1 MIKKIAKFVIIPF
14 ILLFAFLPVLVLA
27 DDAVDQTAPKPIFGA
42 DDTVGDVCS
51 AASPTCPID
60 YVCDLVHGHC
70 VISPEKSGVKGIHDT
85 LQGSQVVSTG
95 SIRELIVRYVNF
107 ALPLLALAA
116 FTGFVY
122 AGFLYVTAYGSEEQT
137 GKAKKVMI
145 YAIIGLALVILSF
158 SIVQLFTKSLA
169 TSISPPAATTTTP

>member
-1 MIKKIAKFVIIPF
+1 MLKKIVKFAIVAF
-14 ILLFAFLPVLVLA
+14 TLLFVFLPGAILA
-27 DDAVDQTAPKPIFGA
+27 QEEGDEATPKPIFGA
-42 DDTVGDVCS
+42 DQVTGQ
-51 AASPTCPID
+51 T
-60 YVCDLVHGHC
+60 
-70 VISPEKSGVKGIHDT
+70 PEQSGVKGIET
-85 LQGSQVVSTG
+85 ALSGSSVVSTG
-95 SIRELIVRYVNF
+95 SVRELIVKYVNF

-145 YAIIGLALVILSF
+145 YAVIGLALVILSY

-169 TSISPPAATTTTP
+169 GAIN